1 MTNIPKI
8 TPYDHTQW
16 KCKQSK
22 YEMVS
27 ELPTRALIVAPSNSG
42 KSVLLQNIILDIYK
56 GCFERIFIL
65 SPSIHIDSVWKPVI
79 QYCEKELHQVE
90 DDKNKYFFDTFDEAQ
105 FKNIIATQQ
114 KLIKHMKDR
123 KMKQLYNIAIII
135 DDFLDNQKFLKRTP
149 DLDMLFLRGRHV
161 FISTVVSIQKYK
173 GVSNVIGLNINDMYV
188 FKLRNQFDLD
198 SFVEEFSAL
207 ADKKIIEHI
216 YRIATNEPYGF
227 LYVKLGSKDI
237 NHMFYSSLNKRFIIK
252 NNFLY
257 YII

>member
-56 GCFERIFIL
+56 GCFERIFIF

-90 DDKNKYFFDTFDEAQ
+90 DETNKYF
-105 FKNIIATQQ
+105 
-114 KLIKHMKDR
+114 
-123 KMKQLYNIAIII
+123 
-135 DDFLDNQKFLKRTP
+135 
-149 DLDMLFLRGRHV
+149 
-161 FISTVVSIQKYK
+161 
-173 GVSNVIGLNINDMYV
+173 
-188 FKLRNQFDLD
+188 
-198 SFVEEFSAL
+198 
-207 ADKKIIEHI
+207 
-216 YRIATNEPYGF
+216 
-227 LYVKLGSKDI
+227 
-237 NHMFYSSLNKRFIIK
+237 
-252 NNFLY
+252 
-257 YII
+257 